1 MQMLWWLLACR
12 PQEDSSGGAAEPGCD
27 DPGVTEVA
35 ILSTITF
42 ARRDAEGRSRGFDLD
57 GLISDG
63 SDPQG
68 CFQADVQSPDG
79 EPGIDSAFSALM
91 PTLDQTEAQGLEE
104 LMQDIIN
111 AGDALFALE
120 LRGVND
126 RRDDRCVWARMLQ
139 VAGPPMLGT
148 DGLPEPGQTYD
159 PDPDAPIIE
168 LGQVEIAGGSL
179 TAGPFDWAVPL
190 DILGTH
196 LDLLLADSRI
206 RYTLAVSDDQG
217 GGQGYIGGGQDVAYT
232 LDVITSSKSAVGEV
246 INPIIASLADLQP
259 DAAGACTRLSAVM
272 EFSATTG
279 FFFEE

>member
-1 MQMLWWLLACR
+1 MSMLWLVLACR
-12 PQEDSSGGAAEPGCD
+12 PQEEIPGGGEPGCD
-27 DPGVTEVA
+27 DPGETEVA
-35 ILSTITF
+35 IFRTITF
-42 ARRDAEGRSRGFDLD
+42 ARRDGEGRSRGFDLD
-57 GLISDG
+57 GLDSDA

-91 PTLDQTEAQGLEE
+91 PALDQTEAQGLEE

-126 RRDDRCVWARMLQ
+126 RQDDRCVQARMLQ

-159 PDPDAPIIE
+159 PDPDAPIID
-168 LGQVEIAGGSL
+168 LGQVEIAGGTL

-196 LDLLLADSRI
+196 LDLLLDESRI
-206 RYTLAVSDDQG
+206 RYTLAASDDQG

-246 INPIIASLADLQP
+246 INPVIAGLADLQP
-259 DAAGACTRLSAVM
+259 DASGACTQLSAVM
-272 EFSATTG
+272 EFTTTTG